1 MHGGKHDV
9 LCGHACKS
17 IGTAALPMN
26 PTKAS
31 NMKSF
36 AAILALLLVA
46 VGAANAGDIII
57 KPKDSDGSVVGV
69 AYQKKGDYDR
79 AIKDFDDSTPS
90 LKSSCCRS
98 LPITPFI
105 CRRRSTI
112 AVSLQP
118 MELTRP
124 ILILTKT
131 NWRTSS
137 SLMTAAPIRKRPYT
151 MRPLSLRRR
160 RRASRVGTMGR
171 PPPAIANAFDSH
183 GAGLAHAAPEQIG
196 GDQFMFGKSIGRE
209 TTGDFKLDMTGVDH
223 ATVVE
228 IQHLLDV
235 AHDTS
240 AASPLDPHYGTVPQD
255 MAKTH
260 HLDQFHFV

>member
-1 MHGGKHDV
+1 MPAQVDDSGV
-9 LCGHACKS
+9 P
-17 IGTAALPMN
+17 AADGAHQAHPHFDEN
-26 PTKAS
+26 Q
-31 NMKSF
+31 
-36 AAILALLLVA
+36 LANFKFV
-46 VGAANAGDIII
+46 D
-57 KPKDSDGSVVGV
+57 DGSTYPE
-69 AYQKKGDYDR
+69 ATIYD
-79 AIKDFDDSTPS
+79 APTLAPTPS
-90 LKSSCCRS
+90 SGEPSGNHG
-98 LPITPFI
+98 PG
-105 CRRRSTI
+105 
-112 AVSLQP
+112 A
-118 MELTRP
+118 
-124 ILILTKT
+124 
-131 NWRTSS
+131 
-137 SLMTAAPIRKRPYT
+137 
-151 MRPLSLRRR
+151 
-160 RRASRVGTMGR
+160 
-171 PPPAIANAFDSH
+171 PAIANAFDSH